1 MSKVNIYIGDELIA
15 KGEMKEFKPQKS
27 QNFKEN
33 KDFIKKLNEP
43 ITQKKLNFADWFTIF
58 LLVAIMLGIVGL
70 LFLDWI

>member
-1 MSKVNIYIGDELIA
+1 
-15 KGEMKEFKPQKS
+15 MK
-27 QNFKEN
+27 QNKE
-33 KDFIKKLNEP
+33 FIKKLNEP

>member
-1 MSKVNIYIGDELIA
+1 
-15 KGEMKEFKPQKS
+15 MKTD
-27 QNFKEN
+27 

-58 LLVAIMLGIVGL
+58 LLVGVMLSIVAL